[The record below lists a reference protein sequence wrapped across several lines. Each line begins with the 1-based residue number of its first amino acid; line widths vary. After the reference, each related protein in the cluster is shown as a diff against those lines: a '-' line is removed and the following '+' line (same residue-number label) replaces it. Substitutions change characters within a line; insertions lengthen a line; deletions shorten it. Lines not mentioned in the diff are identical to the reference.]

1 MTIRTAVVAVTVL
14 LTASTVRAEVCPDNI
29 PEDSTT
35 RRAQAKKWF
44 SIGESAAGAGEDVA
58 ALKAYQCSLRFVS
71 HGFTAYNIA
80 QVAERVGD
88 LELAIASYNQYLLLV
103 PEAKDAQEVNERL
116 ESLKDRLAKAR
127 QREKAMAA
135 MAAATAKGPAK
146 GIEPPA
152 GEVAGAGAPDQG
164 STPVGGSTTD
174 ARDSKPTESVTEAT
188 PHSGSKYR
196 TAAWIVYGGA
206 GVAGGGSGHECPCS
220 RQDGHLQLE
229 VQRHPPGLVGGPIR
243 VQRRQASGLHV
254 LRAPGPGRSRGGG
267 WYGPRVASY
276 RVQRGG
282 SETSARRRPGAR
294 LGRKVLAE
302 DTSSPASSGLFLC
315 RRG

>member
-29 PEDSTT
+29 PEDSAT

-44 SIGESAAGAGEDVA
+44 TIGESAAGAGEDVA

-135 MAAATAKGPAK
+135 MVAATVGGPAK
-146 GIEPPA
+146 GIEPPRAA
-152 GEVAGAGAPDQG
+152 GGVVAVGAHDQG
-164 STPVGGSTTD
+164 STPAGGSTTD
-174 ARDSKPTESVTEAT
+174 ARDGKTTESVADET
-188 PHSGSKYR
+188 PRSGSKYR

-206 GVAGGGSGHECPCS
+206 GVM
-220 RQDGHLQLE
+220 
-229 VQRHPPGLVGGPIR
+229 LVGGVIMNVLARGKMDTCNSKYNAIPR
-243 VQRRQASGLHV
+243 DLSGAQSACSDAKPLAYMSYGFLGLGAAAVAVGTVLV
-254 LRAPGPGRSRGGG
+254 LRPTESSEVAVKPLPEGGLALGWGGR
-267 WYGPRVASY
+267 Y
-276 RVQRGG
+276 
-282 SETSARRRPGAR
+282 
-294 LGRKVLAE
+294 
-302 DTSSPASSGLFLC
+302 
-315 RRG
+315 